1 MDVGVAGTLVAK
13 FALIC
18 SRPMNFLA
26 IMVISRSVMTLTVT
40 PSVWFTLS
48 GVRFVMPSMWVKLIK
63 SFGCG
68 GIITDKTKGGQ
79 GQGLTISNHFSTH
92 IGLIKVIMD
101 WRLMPK
107 LPLLIG
113 QIRVIPQKGNDSGST
128 N

>member
-1 MDVGVAGTLVAK
+1 ME
-13 FALIC
+13 
-18 SRPMNFLA
+18 
-26 IMVISRSVMTLTVT
+26 IMVISRSVMTLTVI
-40 PSVWFTLS
+40 PSAWFTLS

-68 GIITDKTKGGQ
+68 GITTDKTKGGQ
-79 GQGLTISNHFSTH
+79 WMGLTISNHFSTH

-113 QIRVIPQKGNDSGST
+113 QSRVILQKGNGSGSI